1 MSMEVELR
9 VFHFYLSQFAGLRGL
24 HSTGIIVIIIIIIIK
39 RILLVAVLSEKFVSS
54 QMIVCIFCVFIPRS
68 YIG

>member
-24 HSTGIIVIIIIIIIK
+24 HSTGIIVIIIIIIK